1 MPDGR
6 GLLFTDDKLRSLWRV
21 DLDLGPSPSASAPR
35 QLVNLPADITWMD
48 AMPDR
53 QRFIAIIPE
62 RAGPGSITLVQNW
75 RKALNQKP

>member
-6 GLLFTDDKLRSLWRV
+6 GILFVDDKAKSLWRV
-21 DLDLGPSPSASAPR
+21 DLDLGPNSRASAPR
-35 QLVNLPADITWMD
+35 QLVNLPSDITSMD

-62 RAGPGSITLVQNW
+62 RAGPGSVAVVQNW
-75 RKALNQKP
+75 RGGLAAKP